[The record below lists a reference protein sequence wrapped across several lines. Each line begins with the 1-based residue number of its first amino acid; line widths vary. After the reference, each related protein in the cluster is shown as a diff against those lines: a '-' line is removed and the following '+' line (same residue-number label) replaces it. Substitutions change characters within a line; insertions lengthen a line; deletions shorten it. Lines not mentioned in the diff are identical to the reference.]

1 MNNDLYFRPRL
12 RIFLNLSEVDY
23 LFHYIYS
30 LDLSR
35 IALFHFLWILV
46 SLFDKGDQKFKLLRL
61 STIMINCIQCDN
73 CFMLHSVWHITW
85 YILPFS
91 LFILH
96 CHYTLSVETWVG
108 DKIMKEKK
116 FQNSSIREF
125 KFHIFRFINILHRTA
140 GELMW
145 SSTIYILIFWIYRY
159 LHINNIWYII
169 ATIILFQQYI

>member
-35 IALFHFLWILV
+35 ISLFHLLWILV

-85 YILPFS
+85 YIYLLAYLYFTVTTHF
-91 LFILH
+91 LWRHGLGIKLWKRRNF
-96 CHYTLSVETWVG
+96 
-108 DKIMKEKK
+108 K
-116 FQNSSIREF
+116 NSSIREF